1 MANSWI
7 IEQIDLEIS
16 RLQQARQLL
25 FGSETSGGLNHTNNV
40 RAKPTKSASGNGR
53 GKLSPAGRARIVA
66 AQKARWAKLKKS
78 ALSMTTSNL
87 RSLGPASHA

>member
-25 FGSETSGGLNHTNNV
+25 IRAETHGELNQPDEPK
-40 RAKPTKSASGNGR
+40 AKPTEPASANRR

-66 AQKARWAKLKKS
+66 AQKARWAKLKNS
-78 ALSMTTSNL
+78 TLSMATSNL
-87 RSLGPASHA
+87 RSFGSV